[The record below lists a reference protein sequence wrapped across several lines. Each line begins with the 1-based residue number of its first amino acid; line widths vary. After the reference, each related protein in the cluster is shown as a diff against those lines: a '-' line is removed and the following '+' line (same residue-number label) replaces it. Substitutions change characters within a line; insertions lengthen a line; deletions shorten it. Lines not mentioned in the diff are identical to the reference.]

1 MSKTKISELALFDP
15 ANFLENE
22 AVCKHYLAALLEAG
36 DMDAF
41 FSGLGDVAKA
51 RGMTAIAEASGLG
64 RESLYK
70 AFAPGKQ
77 PKFETVYKVAK
88 AAGLQITIV

>member
-1 MSKTKISELALFDP
+1 MTKTKINDLAVFDP
-15 ANFLENE
+15 ADYLESE
-22 AVCKHYLAALLEAG
+22 VVCKHYLTALLEAG

-41 FSGLGDVAKA
+41 FSGLNDVAKA
-51 RGMTAIAEASGLG
+51 HGMTAIAEASGLG

-88 AAGLQITIV
+88 AAGLQITIA